1 MIIAS
6 TIVTFIIL
14 NILGL
19 YTFSWWHLL
28 WMIPVLVDVVV
39 YEADNN
45 NDRPRVITYDDIPA
59 NIKKVSNKKRKITSF

>member
-45 NDRPRVITYDDIPA
+45 NDRPRVITYDDISA